1 MFFKYIRFLKNP
13 PPLPLVSYPPKKISY
28 APLLLFSFFFT
39 YSPFLFLAT
48 IVLLSFV
55 FSPLLIP
62 RPFLSS
68 LSSPLIVI
76 CVVSPGGE
84 LHAKELI
91 SWGCLISFILLWL
104 HFIYLF
110 GGFIL
115 YFCFYLSLSF
125 FFSIVLFIHL
135 FCTSVYFIHLFYL
148 YICFVQSNFYAH
160 FILILCFACSCCF
173 TFFNIIYCILEMQNI
188 PILLQ
193 STILHEC
200 SELICIHC
208 SFLYHFHSSIHF
220 GFRHILHNLISL
232 FGLFLCNKKSY
243 SFILSRGH
251 RYFYW
256 ILIE

>member
-13 PPLPLVSYPPKKISY
+13 PPLPLVSYPPKKIFY

-125 FFSIVLFIHL
+125 FFLL
-135 FCTSVYFIHLFYL
+135 FCL
-148 YICFVQSNFYAH
+148 YICFVLPFTL
-160 FILILCFACSCCF
+160 FICFIY
-173 TFFNIIYCILEMQNI
+173 TFV
-188 PILLQ
+188 
-193 STILHEC
+193 
-200 SELICIHC
+200 
-208 SFLYHFHSSIHF
+208 LY
-220 GFRHILHNLISL
+220 NLISML
-232 FGLFLCNKKSY
+232 
-243 SFILSRGH
+243 ILSL
-251 RYFYW
+251 FYVLPALAVLHFLTLYTVYW
-256 ILIE
+256 KCKTYQFFCNPRFCTNVVSLFAFIAVFFIIFTRLFTLGLDTFCTI